1 MGPLLVVEGQI
12 SPNPLSGLSPIL
24 VCLQVHT
31 SSKTLSM
38 HRPLPSMLT

>member
-24 VCLQVHT
+24 VCLQVT
-31 SSKTLSM
+31 
-38 HRPLPSMLT
+38 PSLTEDRTFEWVVAL